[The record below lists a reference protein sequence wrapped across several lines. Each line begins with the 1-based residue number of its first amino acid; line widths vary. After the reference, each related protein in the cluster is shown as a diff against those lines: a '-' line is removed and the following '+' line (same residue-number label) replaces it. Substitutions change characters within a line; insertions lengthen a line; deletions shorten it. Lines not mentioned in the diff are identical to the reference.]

1 MEEEKKGGVK
11 EQGEE
16 KGEKEEEEQEQ
27 EEKEEEQEEGRGV
40 MRGEG
45 FSYFIFKS
53 RGGRRK

>member
-16 KGEKEEEEQEQ
+16 KGEKEEEEQ
-27 EEKEEEQEEGRGV
+27 EKEEEQEEGRGV